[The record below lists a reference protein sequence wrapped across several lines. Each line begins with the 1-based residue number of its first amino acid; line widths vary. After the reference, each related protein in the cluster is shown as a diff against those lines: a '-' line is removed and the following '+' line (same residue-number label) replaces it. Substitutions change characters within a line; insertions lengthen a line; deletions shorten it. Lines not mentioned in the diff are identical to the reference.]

1 MAIFF
6 CVAVLFDEIG
16 FVRPYGDDRAII
28 LSGFMV
34 KKEASAVNDSIVNLE
49 KILNQVY
56 IAKTIMSIGCAV
68 TSRLDKKAVESAIFY
83 VEIGDCALNSKG
95 SECI

>member
-6 CVAVLFDEIG
+6 CVAVLFEEIG

-34 KKEASAVNDSIVNLE
+34 KKEASAVNDSIANLE
-49 KILNQVY
+49 KILNQVCKIKTAFFNNKNSY
-56 IAKTIMSIGCAV
+56 ISL
-68 TSRLDKKAVESAIFY
+68 RLLKK
-83 VEIGDCALNSKG
+83 LN
-95 SECI
+95 